1 MGQNIGTG
9 GRAWGRILGRCEEYT
24 GVLNPRLYFLICSVS
39 SVIDDMEEEI
49 LIGWLCTSAV
59 TTLGTT
65 EEVVL
70 EDVEGKE
77 TVT

>member
-1 MGQNIGTG
+1 
-9 GRAWGRILGRCEEYT
+9 
-24 GVLNPRLYFLICSVS
+24 
-39 SVIDDMEEEI
+39 MEEEI

>member
-1 MGQNIGTG
+1 M
-9 GRAWGRILGRCEEYT
+9 EYQQLPSPSIASLS
-24 GVLNPRLYFLICSVS
+24 LNPRLYFLICSVS

-70 EDVEGKE
+70 EDVEGKA

>member
-1 MGQNIGTG
+1 
-9 GRAWGRILGRCEEYT
+9 
-24 GVLNPRLYFLICSVS
+24 
-39 SVIDDMEEEI
+39 MEEEI

-59 TTLGTT
+59 TTLGTA

-70 EDVEGKE
+70 EDVEGKA